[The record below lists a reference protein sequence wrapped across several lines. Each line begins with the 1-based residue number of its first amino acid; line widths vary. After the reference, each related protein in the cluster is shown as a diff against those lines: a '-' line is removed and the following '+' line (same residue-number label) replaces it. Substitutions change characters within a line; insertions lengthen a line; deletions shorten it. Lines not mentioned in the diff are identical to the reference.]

1 MNLIGSLLL
10 KFAAA
15 GLVLAAMLAVA
26 CGSDPT
32 PTPTPVPTVVPGPT
46 RTPLPTGTP
55 TPEPTTIPTPEI
67 ALSRDTL
74 LPAGATFVVDANP
87 AAMLESPV
95 MMTFLGMLFDSI
107 GSVGSIGSGGSGGT
121 GSDFLDEFESKTGI
135 DLRSVEFVEMFAD
148 LETVLEAGLSADV
161 EEDIDAPI
169 MGAVLRGELNE
180 ADFAERLRSAA
191 EEDPEIKYEVESYRG
206 LDLYVGSNG
215 NEGSFSFSFLDSGTL
230 LFGTT
235 DGVKA
240 MIDVAEG
247 AAPPLSG
254 EGMQVLD
261 ALGDRHLG
269 VIMSTPPALLEMTDE
284 GMEDGM
290 GMLGILDPTA
300 LSSPL
305 TVMSFRVGDAAF
317 EMQVGQ
323 FFEEETAAIASKE
336 YTEGT
341 MAMLGAMAGSPGIQD
356 LFAGMTISQSGLEV
370 SYGLTISE
378 AQIEEIVNFL
388 FAFVAMSST

>member
-1 MNLIGSLLL
+1 MNLIGSLLP

-46 RTPLPTGTP
+46 STPLPPATP

-87 AAMLESPV
+87 TAMLESPV
-95 MMTFLGMLFDSI
+95 MMTFLGMLF
-107 GSVGSIGSGGSGGT
+107 GSIGSGGT
-121 GSDFLDEFESKTGI
+121 GSDFLDELESKTGI

-161 EEDIDAPI
+161 EEDIDSPI

-180 ADFAERLRSAA
+180 ADFAERLRAAA
-191 EEDPEIKYEVESYRG
+191 EEDPEIKYEIESYRG

-247 AAPPLSG
+247 DAPPLSG
-254 EGMQVLD
+254 EGMQALD

-269 VIMSTPPALLEMTDE
+269 VIMSTPPELLEMTDE
-284 GMEDGM
+284 GTEDGM

-317 EMQVGQ
+317 EMQVRQ

-356 LFAGMTISQSGLEV
+356 LFAGMTIGQNGQEV

>member
-1 MNLIGSLLL
+1 MNLIGSLLP

-46 RTPLPTGTP
+46 STPLPPATP

-87 AAMLESPV
+87 TAMLESPV
-95 MMTFLGMLFDSI
+95 MMTFLGMLFDS
-107 GSVGSIGSGGSGGT
+107 VGSIGSGGT
-121 GSDFLDEFESKTGI
+121 GSDFLDELESKTGI

-148 LETVLEAGLSADV
+148 LETVLSADV
-161 EEDIDAPI
+161 EEDIDSPI

-180 ADFAERLRSAA
+180 ADFAERLRAAA

-247 AAPPLSG
+247 DAPPLPG
-254 EGMQVLD
+254 EGMQALD

-269 VIMSTPPALLEMTDE
+269 VIMSTPPELLEMADE
-284 GMEDGM
+284 GTEDGM

-317 EMQVGQ
+317 EMQVRQ

-356 LFAGMTISQSGLEV
+356 LFAGMTIGQSGLEV

>member
-1 MNLIGSLLL
+1 MNLIGSLLP

-46 RTPLPTGTP
+46 STPLPPATP

-87 AAMLESPV
+87 TAMLESPV
-95 MMTFLGMLFDSI
+95 MMTFLGMLFDS
-107 GSVGSIGSGGSGGT
+107 VGSIGSGGT
-121 GSDFLDEFESKTGI
+121 GSDFLDELESKTGI

-161 EEDIDAPI
+161 EEDIDSPI

-180 ADFAERLRSAA
+180 ADFAERLRAAA

-247 AAPPLSG
+247 DAPPLSG
-254 EGMQVLD
+254 EGMQALD

-269 VIMSTPPALLEMTDE
+269 VIMSTPPELLEMADE
-284 GMEDGM
+284 GTEDGM

-317 EMQVGQ
+317 EMQVRQ

-356 LFAGMTISQSGLEV
+356 LFAGMTIGQSGLEV

>member
-1 MNLIGSLLL
+1 MNLIGSLLP

-15 GLVLAAMLAVA
+15 GLVLATMLAVA

-46 RTPLPTGTP
+46 RTPLPPATP
-55 TPEPTTIPTPEI
+55 TPEPTTMPTLEI

-74 LPAGATFVVDANP
+74 LPAGTTFVVDANP
-87 AAMLESPV
+87 TAMLESPV
-95 MMTFLGMLFDSI
+95 MMTFLGMLFDS
-107 GSVGSIGSGGSGGT
+107 VDSGGT

-148 LETVLEAGLSADV
+148 LEAVLEAGLSADV
-161 EEDIDAPI
+161 EEDIDSPI

-191 EEDPEIKYEVESYRG
+191 EEDPKIIYEVESYRG

-247 AAPPLSG
+247 DAPPLSG
-254 EGMQVLD
+254 EGMQALD

-269 VIMSTPPALLEMTDE
+269 VIMSTPPELLEMADE
-284 GMEDGM
+284 GTEDGM

-317 EMQVGQ
+317 EMQVRQ

-356 LFAGMTISQSGLEV
+356 LFAGMTIGQNGQEV

>member
-1 MNLIGSLLL
+1 MGLHIGYKYKCQQNL
-10 KFAAA
+10 
-15 GLVLAAMLAVA
+15 
-26 CGSDPT
+26 
-32 PTPTPVPTVVPGPT
+32 
-46 RTPLPTGTP
+46 
-55 TPEPTTIPTPEI
+55 
-67 ALSRDTL
+67 
-74 LPAGATFVVDANP
+74 
-87 AAMLESPV
+87 
-95 MMTFLGMLFDSI
+95 
-107 GSVGSIGSGGSGGT
+107 
-121 GSDFLDEFESKTGI
+121 ESKTGI
-135 DLRSVEFVEMFAD
+135 DLLSVEFVEMFAD

-161 EEDIDAPI
+161 EEDIDSPI

-180 ADFAERLRSAA
+180 ADFAQRLRAAA

-215 NEGSFSFSFLDSGTL
+215 NEDSFSFSFLDSGTL

-254 EGMQVLD
+254 EGMQALD

-269 VIMSTPPALLEMTDE
+269 VIMSTPPELLEMTDE
-284 GMEDGM
+284 GTEDGM

-317 EMQVGQ
+317 EMQVRQ